1 MGKTKLVVILG
12 GLLVMVLTAM
22 LLLILR
28 LGDGMERTLLCV
40 CWVVSLLVFLWLIVR
55 LRRISKDYT
64 FLMQR
69 YEEDMSA
76 NSDELA
82 NKVSE
87 IASCKAKIDMMTHE
101 LDRLGRLNA
110 NYEGMVS
117 LLRRETGGAQDK
129 LNECCK
135 LLADVRERAEQSDKM
150 KASFLANVAH
160 ELRTPLNSVLG
171 YGAIINNPSIS
182 EERRRHFMMVL
193 QKSCDRFLDTLNDIL
208 YYSQLQSG
216 DIKVVTSVF
225 EMDAMLVSLRTMV
238 NSKIKE
244 SGKDIKFV
252 LDNDMTG
259 KGYICGFEAG
269 YYKILS
275 ILLDNAVKFTNEGGE
290 FDAVAGHSL
299 GEYAALVLSG
309 AVDMRTGY
317 TLIKHRAACMD
328 KAAKKNGGS
337 MSAILGLPA
346 ETVEE
351 VCAEVREAGDYVVPV
366 NYNTKVQ
373 TVIAGSDAAVAK
385 AAELLKAKGAKR
397 AVPLAVAA
405 AFHSEYMK
413 EAGIEFRELIKD
425 IPINTPVKA
434 FYSNVT
440 GGRLTDFSDIHDIM
454 SRHIYSPV
462 RFTSELAAMQAAG
475 IDRFV
480 ECGPG
485 KALTGMVK
493 KTLDGVTA
501 EATDA

>member
-1 MGKTKLVVILG
+1 MATALLFSGQGSQYSGMGKAICDAAPGAYDDIFGTGSEILG
-12 GLLVMVLTAM
+12 FDLKKTMFEGTA
-22 LLLILR
+22 
-28 LGDGMERTLLCV
+28 E
-40 CWVVSLLVFLWLIVR
+40 
-55 LRRISKDYT
+55 
-64 FLMQR
+64 
-69 YEEDMSA
+69 
-76 NSDELA
+76 ELA
-82 NKVSE
+82 
-87 IASCKAKIDMMTHE
+87 
-101 LDRLGRLNA
+101 
-110 NYEGMVS
+110 
-117 LLRRETGGAQDK
+117 
-129 LNECCK
+129 
-135 LLADVRERAEQSDKM
+135 
-150 KASFLANVAH
+150 
-160 ELRTPLNSVLG
+160 
-171 YGAIINNPSIS
+171 
-182 EERRRHFMMVL
+182 
-193 QKSCDRFLDTLNDIL
+193 
-208 YYSQLQSG
+208 
-216 DIKVVTSVF
+216 VTSVSQPAIF
-225 EMDAMLVSLRTMV
+225 TMSL
-238 NSKIKE
+238 
-244 SGKDIKFV
+244 
-252 LDNDMTG
+252 
-259 KGYICGFEAG
+259 ICAR
-269 YYKILS
+269 
-275 ILLDNAVKFTNEGGE
+275 KFTDEGGE

-413 EAGIEFRELIKD
+413 EAGIEFKELIKD

-462 RFTSELAAMQAAG
+462 RFTSELSAMQAAG